1 MRGGTEYNARPRQLL
16 PKLQAIAISSGFEQ
30 LGLIPPLLQAVH
42 DLGYTQPSPVQEKA
56 IPIVLAGRDLMAGAQ
71 TGTGK
76 TGAFALPTLQR
87 LAPMATTSTSPAKHP
102 VRVLVL
108 APTREL
114 AIQVEESFK
123 AYAKHLP
130 IRSTC
135 VYGGADM
142 RAQIAELKRG
152 VEVLVATPGR
162 LLDHVQNKT
171 VMFNQ
176 VSVLILD
183 EADRM
188 MDMGFM
194 PDIRRII
201 ALLPLERQNLLF
213 SATFPDEIKKLA
225 GSILRNPA
233 EIQIAARNAVAD
245 LVTHIV
251 HPVAREKKRDLLA
264 HVIRSRDLK
273 QVLVFCGT
281 RIGTNRLA
289 HQLRA
294 AHIHADAIHGDKSQ
308 AERLVALEAFKAG
321 KTTVLVATD
330 VASRGLDIEGL
341 PQVINFDIPHSPEDY
356 IHRIGRTGRAGTTG
370 EAISL
375 VSPDDLEDLA
385 AIEKLIKKKI
395 ERVLV
400 PGYEPDA
407 ATLTA
412 LLGKEA
418 ADAVKVSTP
427 IAPISSGRS
436 RHERP
441 ERSERPERGG
451 RGDRSDR
458 GERSHGSRPQ
468 LARAP
473 APPSDPIFSKP
484 YEAGAATA
492 AADQPAGPA
501 ASAVS
506 SAQRRVRPIG
516 ALLGGFGRKS

>member
-1 MRGGTEYNARPRQLL
+1 MLE
-16 PKLQAIAISSGFEQ
+16 
-30 LGLIPPLLQAVH
+30 
-42 DLGYTQPSPVQEKA
+42 
-56 IPIVLAGRDLMAGAQ
+56 GRDLMAGAQ

-87 LAPMATTSTSPAKHP
+87 LAPLATTSTSPAKHP

-135 VYGGADM
+135 VYGGSDM
-142 RAQIAELKRG
+142 RAQIAELKTG

-201 ALLPLERQNLLF
+201 ALLPIERQNLLF

-233 EIQIAARNAVAD
+233 EIQIAARNAPSE

-251 HPVAREKKRDLLA
+251 HPVSREKKRDLLT

-294 AHIHADAIHGDKSQ
+294 AHIHADAIHGDKTQ

-321 KTTVLVATD
+321 KTAVLVATD

-356 IHRIGRTGRAGTTG
+356 VHRIGRTGRAGATG

-395 ERVLV
+395 DRVLV

-407 ATLTA
+407 ATLTT
-412 LLGKEA
+412 LLGREA
-418 ADAVKVSTP
+418 ADAVKHTP
-427 IAPISSGRS
+427 TAIAPASPGRP
-436 RHERP
+436 RHGRTERP
-441 ERSERPERGG
+441 ERAERPERHE
-451 RGDRSDR
+451 RH
-458 GERSHGSRPQ
+458 ERSQAP
-468 LARAP
+468 RAQSERKP
-473 APPSDPIFSKP
+473 ATPTDPIFSAP
-484 YEAGAATA
+484 YVPGSA
-492 AADQPAGPA
+492 PA
-501 ASAVS
+501 AENAASQGAKERAS
-506 SAQRRVRPIG
+506 HSKRRARPIG
-516 ALLGGFGRKS
+516 ALLGGFGHKS

>member
-1 MRGGTEYNARPRQLL
+1 
-16 PKLQAIAISSGFEQ
+16 
-30 LGLIPPLLQAVH
+30 
-42 DLGYTQPSPVQEKA
+42 
-56 IPIVLAGRDLMAGAQ
+56 MAGAQ

-87 LAPMATTSTSPAKHP
+87 LAPMASSSTSPAKHP

-123 AYAKHLP
+123 AYARHLP

-135 VYGGADM
+135 VYGGSDM

-162 LLDHVQNKT
+162 LLDH
-171 VMFNQ
+171 

-201 ALLPLERQNLLF
+201 ALLPVERQNLLF

-225 GSILRNPA
+225 GSILRNPVA
-233 EIQIAARNAVAD
+233 VQIAAPNAVAD

-251 HPVAREKKRDLLA
+251 HPVSREKKRDLLT

-281 RIGTNRLA
+281 RIGANRLA

-294 AHIHADAIHGDKSQ
+294 AHIHADAIHGDKTQ

-330 VASRGLDIEGL
+330 VASRGLDIEAL

-356 IHRIGRTGRAGTTG
+356 VHRIGRTGRAGATG

-375 VSPDDLEDLA
+375 VSPDDLEYLA
-385 AIEKLIKKKI
+385 AIEKLIKRKV

-400 PGYEPDA
+400 PGYEPDP
-407 ATLTA
+407 ATLTV

-427 IAPISSGRS
+427 IAPISSGRP
-436 RHERP
+436 RHEREGREGRSERPARGERP
-441 ERSERPERGG
+441 ERRERSERAHGG
-451 RGDRSDR
+451 
-458 GERSHGSRPQ
+458 SHSQP
-468 LARAP
+468 ARAP
-473 APPSDPIFSKP
+473 AAPSDPIFSKP
-484 YEAGAATA
+484 YEPGTAPA
-492 AADQPAGPA
+492 AADQPASPA
-501 ASAVS
+501 PHGST
-506 SAQRRVRPIG
+506 QRRVRPIG
-516 ALLGGFGRKS
+516 ALLGGPRPKS